1 MSAFG
6 PSYPSDAVGGGD
18 STVTPPS
25 PTSESVASGSN
36 FSAKTFGAFTDP
48 DGIIASYQAVT
59 TNSTG
64 TASWSGSG
72 LGAYTPTS
80 SAGDAGTLSLNA
92 KDSGGNI
99 VATAVHSYDRA
110 AAAAG
115 GLTSLIDWSSTSESF
130 ASGET
135 TYTVGGLSVTL
146 DYNGTS
152 GPSSLSMTNGVISF
166 TGNVGSNQGYLV
178 IDLGEDLDDGAFVVY
193 VSTENVAFNGSSS
206 SFVFK
211 VADNTTVGN
220 ALNQYQTLLGFST
233 SPAAVTKFR
242 EREWTG
248 GTPTTVNDRTIT
260 DLTSTPTLMGI
271 QVLGSSY
278 LPCFSQGSATLPT
291 NGALFGTIGP
301 KSFNDGSGA
310 NTPQNRRYV
319 HLHLIENATVRI
331 SAYRLKV

>member
-1 MSAFG
+1 MPIAPVFPG
-6 PSYPSDAVGGGD
+6 AGGGGD

-64 TASWSGSG
+64 SASWSGSG

-99 VATAVHSYDRA
+99 VATAIHSYERA
-110 AAAAG
+110 AAASGPTA
-115 GLTSLIDWSSTSESF
+115 LLDWSSTSESF
-130 ASGET
+130 GSGET

-178 IDLGEDLDDGAFVVY
+178 IDLGEDLDETAWIAYLSCDG
-193 VSTENVAFNGSSS
+193 VAHNGSTS
-206 SFVFK
+206 SFVWK

-220 ALNQYQTLLGFST
+220 ANNQFQFLLGFGT
-233 SPAAVTKFR
+233 GSPTASPTKALDREANGSSSFVTGNSR
-242 EREWTG
+242 VITNI
-248 GTPTTVNDRTIT
+248 TT
-260 DLTSTPTLMGI
+260 TPTLMGMQI
-271 QVLGSSY
+271 SGASAF
-278 LPCFSQGSATLPT
+278 PCLSQGSATLPT
-291 NGALFGTIGP
+291 NGSLFGTIGP
-301 KSFNDGSGA
+301 NVINDGNGGIA
-310 NTPQNRRYV
+310 KQNRRYI
-319 HLHLIENATVRI
+319 HIHLIENCTVRV
-331 SAYRLKV
+331 SAYKLN